1 MEILN
6 EMIGE
11 SADAFFKYQQFK
23 DNQTIEQC
31 FRPPT
36 ELQLYMQTD
45 LNNRPKAK
53 DEVRIVAVDYA
64 FANTTSNQKNDN
76 TIIVCLAGIWKKKKF
91 ERRVDYIEAYPAS
104 DSIGAAN
111 RAREL
116 FWLYGADYLIPDTRS
131 GGEVLYNEM
140 TTPWNKDVRGT
151 IWDCRGLTVS
161 DKIKYHVV
169 PDSKLADLRQR
180 TVDPAAVPCIIPFIG
195 TSELNTLC
203 WVELKKQLETNNIKF
218 LVSMQDRQTAIEDNG
233 EYFKMTSEELVADT
247 LPYAQTDMLIQE
259 AVNLRTEFRNDKI
272 KLVEPRSGTKDR
284 VVILSYANYIMS
296 VIEQEWLK
304 QEQEADFDIDSMQ
317 LVW

>member
-36 ELQLYMQTD
+36 ELQLYMQAD

-64 FANTTSNQKNDN
+64 FANTTGNQKNDN

-91 ERRVDYIEAYPAS
+91 ERCVDYIESYPAS

-140 TTPWNKDVRGT
+140 TTPWNKDMRGT

-180 TVDPAAVPCIIPFIG
+180 TVDPAAIPCIIPFIG
-195 TSELNTLC
+195 TSDLNTLC

-218 LVSMQDRQTAIEDNG
+218 LVSMQDRQTAIEDSG